1 MEPTSE
7 ASPSQDQPSTAIPPE
22 PAQETNTQPSPSSAA
37 ELVDRIIPS
46 SKWAIDQLNL
56 SDPARKVL
64 HIGEIA
70 HKPEGLHGWSKATA
84 ILLDNYLILAKP
96 NKLNDAASGEAVWK
110 LDASTMPVPLSTRVP
125 SRMAVLADAPHKV
138 GFMDDFMRG
147 QYLFVLDCHNDRN
160 DKAKHRKTRIG
171 FEDHGGLER
180 WKELLKEAGAVV
192 LTDGGK

>member
-22 PAQETNTQPSPSSAA
+22 PAQETNTQSSPSSAA
-37 ELVDRIIPS
+37 ELADRIIPS
-46 SKWAIDQLNL
+46 SKWAIGQLNL

-64 HIGEIA
+64 CIGEIA

-84 ILLDNYLILAKP
+84 ILLDNYLIFAKP

-110 LDASTMPVPLSTRVP
+110 LDASTMPVPLSTRAP

-160 DKAKHRKTRIG
+160 DKAKHQRMRIG

-192 LTDGGK
+192 LTDGEK

>member
-7 ASPSQDQPSTAIPPE
+7 ASPSQDKPSTAIPPE

-96 NKLNDAASGEAVWK
+96 NKLNDAAGGEAVWK
-110 LDASTMPVPLSTRVP
+110 LDASTMPVPLSTRAP
-125 SRMAVLADAPHKV
+125 SRMTVLADAPHKV

-160 DKAKHRKTRIG
+160 DKAKHRKMRIG
-171 FEDHGGLER
+171 FEDHRGLER